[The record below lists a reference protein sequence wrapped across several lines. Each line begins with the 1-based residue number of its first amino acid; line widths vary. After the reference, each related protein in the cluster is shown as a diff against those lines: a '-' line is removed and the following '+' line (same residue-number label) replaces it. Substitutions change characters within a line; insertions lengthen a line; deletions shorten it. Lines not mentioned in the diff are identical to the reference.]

1 MKVRRQARIV
11 ALQTLF
17 EVDSAHHPAER
28 VLRQR
33 LEDVALPQPG
43 EEFAQ
48 FLVSGVMDH
57 QEQLDPLIQEY
68 APQWPLEQMAFIDR
82 NVLRIAIFELLVARS
97 APAKVIINEAVELAK
112 LFGSDSS
119 HRFINGV
126 LGALLDRRAQLP
138 DVPSRPKDEEESGE
152 RERK

>member
-1 MKVRRQARIV
+1 VKVRRQARIV

-17 EVDSAHHPAER
+17 EVDSAHHPPER

-33 LEDVALPQPG
+33 LEEAALPRPG

-48 FLVSGVMDH
+48 FLVSGVIAH
-57 QEQLDPLIQEY
+57 QERLDPLIQEY
-68 APQWPLEQMAFIDR
+68 APEWPLEQMAFIDR
-82 NVLRIAIFELLVARS
+82 NILRLAIFELLVARS
-97 APAKVIINEAVELAK
+97 APVKVIINEAVELAK

-126 LGALLDRRAQLP
+126 LGALLDREAQLP
-138 DVPSRPKDEEESGE
+138 DVPSRTKDRDS
-152 RERK
+152 ERK

>member
-1 MKVRRQARIV
+1 MQGAVAVKVRRQARLV

-17 EVDSAHHPAER
+17 EVDSAHHPPER
-28 VLRQR
+28 VLGQR
-33 LEDVALPQPG
+33 LAESALPPPG

-48 FLVSGVMDH
+48 LLVSGVMNH
-57 QEQLDPLIQEY
+57 HEQLDPLIQEY
-68 APQWPLEQMAFIDR
+68 APQWPLEQMSFIDR
-82 NVLRIAIFELLVARS
+82 NILRIAIFELLVARS
-97 APAKVIINEAVELAK
+97 APVKVIVNEAVELAK

-126 LGALLDRRAQLP
+126 LGTLLERGAQLP
-138 DVPSRPKDEEESGE
+138 DVPSRGKD

>member
-1 MKVRRQARIV
+1 VKVRRQARLV

-17 EVDSAHHPAER
+17 EVDSAHHPPER
-28 VLRQR
+28 VLCQR
-33 LEDVALPQPG
+33 LADSVLPRRG

-48 FLVSGVMDH
+48 LLVSGVVDH
-57 QEQLDPLIQEY
+57 HEQLDPLIQEY
-68 APQWPLEQMAFIDR
+68 APQWPLEQMSFIDR
-82 NVLRIAIFELLVARS
+82 NILRIAIFELLVAQS

-126 LGALLDRRAQLP
+126 LGTLLEHGVRLP
-138 DVPSRPKDEEESGE
+138 DAPPRGKD
-152 RERK
+152 K

>member
-1 MKVRRQARIV
+1 MVKVRRQARVV

-17 EVDSAHHPAER
+17 EVDSAHHSPER

-33 LEDVALPQPG
+33 LEDIGLSQPVG
-43 EEFAQ
+43 EFARL
-48 FLVSGVMDH
+48 LVLGVTNH
-57 QEQLDPLIQEY
+57 RQQLDPLIEEY
-68 APQWPLEQMAFIDR
+68 APEWPLDQMAFIDR

-97 APAKVIINEAVELAK
+97 APVKVIINEAVELAK

-126 LGALLDRRAQLP
+126 LGALVDHQPQLAGATLHTE
-138 DVPSRPKDEEESGE
+138 DSEGE
-152 RERK
+152 